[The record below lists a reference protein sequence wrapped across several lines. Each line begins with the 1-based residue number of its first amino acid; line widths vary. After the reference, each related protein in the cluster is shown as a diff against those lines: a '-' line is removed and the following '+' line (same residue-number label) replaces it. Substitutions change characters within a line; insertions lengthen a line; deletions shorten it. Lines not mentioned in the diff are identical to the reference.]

1 MFNIPVSNGE
11 IIDKYTI
18 LEIKLKNI
26 NDEIKLKNIKS
37 EHSLLKEFV
46 VSLEKFNITGLL
58 ESLRK
63 VNSELWE
70 IEDKIREKEKIKDF
84 GIDFIELARSVY
96 KKNDERFNVKNQIN
110 IQTNSDLK
118 EEKSY

>member
-18 LEIKLKNI
+18 LEIKLRNVK
-26 NDEIKLKNIKS
+26 DEIKLRNIKK
-37 EHSLLKEFV
+37 EYLLLKEYVFK
-46 VSLEKFNITGLL
+46 LKNFNITKLI
-58 ESLRK
+58 ESLGK
-63 VNSELWE
+63 INSELWE
-70 IEDKIREKEKIKDF
+70 IEDQIREKEKIKDF

-96 KKNDERFNVKNQIN
+96 KKNDERFKIKYQIN